1 MQPQKILVK
10 GPALSRSGY
19 GEQTRFALQALRSR
33 PDLFDIYIIN
43 IGWGRTGH
51 ITDNRELTSWIRDTI
66 HKTLQALGPESPLFQ
81 PDLSL
86 QVTIPSEFEKIAP
99 VNIGYTAA
107 VETTK
112 ISADWIARSKETV
125 DKILTISEHSK
136 RVLVSTA
143 YTIENPDTGDT
154 IENFSI
160 DCPVQVVSY
169 PVRDFEPEALDIE
182 FSTTKNFLA
191 LSQWGPRKNME
202 NTISGFI
209 QEFRHD
215 EDVGL
220 VLKTNLMADSMVD
233 RHHTSRRLENF
244 LKALNISDRKCKIYL
259 LHGELT
265 PGNLT
270 WLYRHPTMKALV
282 NIAHGEGFGLPLFE
296 AAYNGLPLV
305 TITWGGQLDFITK
318 KNKKGKRVPRVS
330 RVDFDIAPVHE
341 NHVWEGVIEKDSMW
355 AYAKLAPYKRAL
367 REILTKE
374 THYKKEAEVLKNH
387 IHAEFSMDKMLENFV
402 NAVYTPPDEAVQEW
416 LDKIDEMQTL

>member
-1 MQPQKILVK
+1 MQPQTIIVK

-19 GEQTRFALQALRSR
+19 GEQTRFALEALRSR
-33 PDLFDIYIIN
+33 PDLFDVYIIN

-51 ITDNRELTSWIRDTI
+51 ITDNSDLTVWIRHTI
-66 HKTLQALGPESPLFQ
+66 HKTLQAIGPGGPSFR

-112 ISADWIARSKETV
+112 ISADWIARSRDTV

-136 RVLVSTA
+136 RVLEHTT
-143 YTIENPDTGDT
+143 YDIENPETGQR
-154 IENFSI
+154 IEGFRI
-160 DCPVQVVSY
+160 ECPVEVVSY
-169 PVRDFEPEALDIE
+169 PVRESEPEPLDIE

-191 LSQWGPRKNME
+191 LSQWGPRKNLE

-209 QEFRHD
+209 QEFHND

-220 VLKTNLMADSMVD
+220 VLKTNLMSDSLID
-233 RHHTSRRLENF
+233 RHHTAKRLENF
-244 LKALNISDRKCKIYL
+244 LKALNMPDRKCKIYL

-330 RVDFDIAPVHE
+330 RVDYDIAPVHE

-355 AYAKLAPYKRAL
+355 AYAKLASYKRAL

-387 IHAEFSMDKMLENFV
+387 IHAEFGKDKMLESFV
-402 NAVYTPPDEAVQEW
+402 DAIHTPPDEDVREW
-416 LDKIDEMQTL
+416 LDKIEEMQAL